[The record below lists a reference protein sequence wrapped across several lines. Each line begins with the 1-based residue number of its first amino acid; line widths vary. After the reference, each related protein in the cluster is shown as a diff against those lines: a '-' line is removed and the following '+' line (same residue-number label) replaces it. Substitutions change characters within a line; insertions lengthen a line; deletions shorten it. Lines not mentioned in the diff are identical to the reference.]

1 MEGVNMEGANKRG
14 AHANG
19 GGRRGAR
26 VRPFVPRINER
37 SHSICYLRGLLNG
50 RSAARGWRDIDARG
64 NERPSFSSS
73 SSSPLSLMYDRK
85 GGRRRLSPDATKGAI

>member
-37 SHSICYLRGLLNG
+37 SHSICYLRG
-50 RSAARGWRDIDARG
+50 
-64 NERPSFSSS
+64 
-73 SSSPLSLMYDRK
+73 
-85 GGRRRLSPDATKGAI
+85 GRRVVEWAIRGERVAGY